1 MKKIK
6 ISDTS
11 TATATEKDIKTSL
24 NLGTKFQQMQQKF
37 LGETC
42 NYPNIDIDLD
52 DIYKAKVD
60 SGFNSVK
67 TLSSKFDF
75 HQETKEGEEDETN
88 LKRVVKKQK
97 ILISNLK
104 DQLEVKDRRI
114 QELEAKV
121 KLLSTNNPAANLNI
135 SIKHHSGHSLA

>member
-121 KLLSTNNPAANLNI
+121 KLLATNNPAANLNI